1 MGYNGNGMGQRMW
14 QRDDD
19 FMGKGWDDSM
29 SGSWSNEDWS
39 DDWSG
44 EDWSEGNPVQYPWQK
59 GGDRTGQRMWPSHDD
74 FMEKGW
80 DDSKSNYWFG
90 SWSDEDS
97 SDSDSS
103 SSESGS
109 DSRFEEYTELF
120 GSWSGEDSSESDSSS
135 SESGSDSSSEEWKDM
150 LPRN

>member
-29 SGSWSNEDWS
+29 SGSWANEDWS
-39 DDWSG
+39 DEWSG

-97 SDSDSS
+97 SDSDS
-103 SSESGS
+103 
-109 DSRFEEYTELF
+109 RFEEYTELF